1 MMPNRVEETALNA
14 LAIFPN
20 PVENIL
26 NIQGDWSGANYV
38 IYSMNG
44 APVLS
49 GKLNAQQRIQVQSIP
64 GGMYFVALELDKKMI
79 RTSFLKQTN

>member
-1 MMPNRVEETALNA
+1 
-14 LAIFPN
+14 
-20 PVENIL
+20 
-26 NIQGDWSGANYV
+26 
-38 IYSMNG
+38 MNG

-79 RTSFLKQTN
+79 RTSFLKQSN

>member
-1 MMPNRVEETALNA
+1 MMPNRVEETALNS

-26 NIQGDWSGANYV
+26 NIHGDWSGANYV

-79 RTSFLKQTN
+79 RTSFLKQSN

>member
-26 NIQGDWSGANYV
+26 NIHGDWSGANYV

-79 RTSFLKQTN
+79 RTSFLKQSN

>member
-26 NIQGDWSGANYV
+26 NIHGDWSGANYV